1 MEECLAFE
9 LSFAEIS
16 RRLNISVSTCRRIYK
31 LFEITGDISPKLCN
45 MPRKYMRKLNDYEEL
60 FIVGLILENPSLH
73 LSELCKLTHNISSIE
88 VSPSTVCRLLHR
100 HGFTH
105 KGVRQIAL
113 QRSFE
118 LRGLFMAQVLLYDK
132 DKFVWL
138 NETVCNNRNYIRK
151 YGYAIRGETPHCHTM
166 IVRGT
171 RISVIAAIASDG
183 LVAWDCTTST
193 MDCSRIFNSPN
204 AFF

>member
-1 MEECLAFE
+1 MTMKNYL
-9 LSFAEIS
+9 L
-16 RRLNISVSTCRRIYK
+16 LV
-31 LFEITGDISPKLCN
+31 LFWKIHHSI
-45 MPRKYMRKLNDYEEL
+45 
-60 FIVGLILENPSLH
+60 
-73 LSELCKLTHNISSIE
+73 SELCKLTHNISGIE

-105 KGVRQIAL
+105 KRVRQIAL

-138 NETVCNNRNYIRK
+138 DETGCNNSRK

-166 IVRGT
+166 LVRGT
-171 RISVIAAIASDG
+171 PNI
-183 LVAWDCTTST
+183 C
-193 MDCSRIFNSPN
+193 DCSNSI
-204 AFF
+204 